1 MFLIRV
7 VGAEWVV
14 EVVVV
19 VMVGHGGRGG
29 VGVGGSKE
37 LHGCLCLGLTHIS
50 HQRSLLCVPRIGSLG
65 PSDKKQNK
73 KRREKKRAFC
83 RSEEDPARP

>member
-14 EVVVV
+14 VVEGWEV
-19 VMVGHGGRGG
+19 GGGG
-29 VGVGGSKE
+29 VQE

-50 HQRSLLCVPRIGSLG
+50 HQCSLLCVPRIGSLG
-65 PSDKKQNK
+65 PSK
-73 KRREKKRAFC
+73 EKKGG
-83 RSEEDPARP
+83 EKNGILQK